1 MQGKKRDIKAQEK
14 QDKALVT
21 IAAAATDTAPAQ
33 NIEAVITSAAGSVL
47 VDRKLPSAYNYK
59 VVIGPSNTPYSCY
72 LMWSDLKD
80 NHNKFY
86 VLQAVQ
92 HTTG

>member
-14 QDKALVT
+14 QEKALVA

-33 NIEAVITSAAGSVL
+33 NIKAVITSAPGSVL
-47 VDRKLPSAYNYK
+47 VDSKMPSAYNYK
-59 VVIGPSNTPYSCY
+59 VLIGPSNTPYSCY

-86 VLQAVQ
+86 VSQAVQ